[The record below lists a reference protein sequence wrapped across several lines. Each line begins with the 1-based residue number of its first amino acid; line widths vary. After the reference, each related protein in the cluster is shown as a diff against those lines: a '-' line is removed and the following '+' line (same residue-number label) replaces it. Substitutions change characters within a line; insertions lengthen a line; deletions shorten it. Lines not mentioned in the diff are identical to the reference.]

1 MKTLA
6 DFEDSTKLKE
16 ELLEGEVIEWKG
28 RPEPFPL
35 IVPARKKALMLRWII
50 CAACAV
56 ILSAAYIYMALTV
69 ENGADFNFVVELVI
83 LLLFGYVA
91 LIPIMDRNKI
101 IKKCKYYI
109 TDRRVIVAVADK
121 DVFALSRKGIKLI
134 FVPGESGCVNVLFGS
149 AVNIPARK
157 AMLTAIM
164 PVKDEKGEEITGIE
178 FYNIKDDKTVRE
190 LLPN

>member
-1 MKTLA
+1 
-6 DFEDSTKLKE
+6 
-16 ELLEGEVIEWKG
+16 
-28 RPEPFPL
+28 
-35 IVPARKKALMLRWII
+35 
-50 CAACAV
+50 
-56 ILSAAYIYMALTV
+56 
-69 ENGADFNFVVELVI
+69 
-83 LLLFGYVA
+83 
-91 LIPIMDRNKI
+91 MDRNKI